1 MANVKRYAAI
11 KPLPSDVIAAHAE
24 IEVIGHIEAAI
35 EMIGK
40 YKLTEAELA
49 QAEDDLDS
57 FMGEC

>member
-11 KPLPSDVIAAHAE
+11 KSLPPEVIAAHAE

-40 YKLTEAELA
+40 YKLTEV
-49 QAEDDLDS
+49 
-57 FMGEC
+57 